1 MKRMQEVHSDA
12 GLKIIWIGFQDRI
25 DRLRPFAL
33 KHKLDAV
40 GFDRGNKVATSYGIS
55 YGAGVLFIDKD
66 GIVQKRIAK
75 GFGENTISDNIG
87 TIIPSISNADK
98 DKNSN

>member
-1 MKRMQEVHSDA
+1 MQEVHSDA

-40 GFDRGNKVATSYGIS
+40 GFDRGNSVATSYGIS

-75 GFGENTISDNIG
+75 GFGEQTLRDNMG
-87 TIIPSISNADK
+87 TIIPGIPEVGT
-98 DKNSN
+98 DKNPI

>member
-1 MKRMQEVHSDA
+1 MEEVHSDA

-25 DRLRPFAL
+25 ERLRKFAS

-40 GFDRGNKVATSYGIS
+40 GFDRGNSVATSYGIS

-75 GFGENTISDNIG
+75 GFSEHAIRDNIHLIVDDLRG
-87 TIIPSISNADK
+87 
-98 DKNSN
+98 

>member
-12 GLKIIWIGFQDRI
+12 DLRIIWIGFQDRI

-75 GFGENTISDNIG
+75 GFGESTISDNIG

-98 DKNSN
+98 DTSSN